1 MAERVTGKVK
11 WFNTQKGLGF
21 LTRDDGGEDVFVHRR
36 QLAPDPAGRYLDRG
50 DRVEFDVVFKS
61 AIANRP
67 SAENVVRLETPAPP
81 RWNSQGR
88 PLPERA

>member
-1 MAERVTGKVK
+1 MRVTGKVK

-21 LTRDDGGEDVFVHRR
+21 LSRDDGGEDVFVHRR
-36 QLAPDPAGRYLDRG
+36 QLQPDPAKGGRFLDRG

-67 SAENVVRLETPAPP
+67 SAENVVRLEGAH
-81 RWNSQGR
+81 
-88 PLPERA
+88 